1 MLTIFYYPTS
11 LRIFQENIAV
21 PSSANHGRLTRA
33 KRSGLKNYPGK
44 LNMRLRK
51 NTGLLDE
58 TEAVLIADVSDA
70 LAHPARVKIYQ
81 FILEKNKD
89 MIPVCN
95 QDLVASFDYSQS
107 TISQHVKKLIDANLI
122 QMKKQDKKSMYFAN
136 IGRLSQY
143 LAATRKFNTFDR

>member
-1 MLTIFYYPTS
+1 MDHNKI
-11 LRIFQENIAV
+11 
-21 PSSANHGRLTRA
+21 RA
-33 KRSGLKNYPGK
+33 KNNYPGK

>member
-1 MLTIFYYPTS
+1 
-11 LRIFQENIAV
+11 
-21 PSSANHGRLTRA
+21 
-33 KRSGLKNYPGK
+33 
-44 LNMRLRK
+44 MRLRK
-51 NTGLLDE
+51 RTDLLDE

-95 QDLVASFDYSQS
+95 QDLVAAFEYSQS

-122 QMKKQDKKSMYFAN
+122 QMKKQEKKSMYFAN

-143 LAATRKFNTFDR
+143 LAATRKFNTFGR

>member
-1 MLTIFYYPTS
+1 MHCSAKAQQILSGSKDMIPA
-11 LRIFQENIAV
+11 NII
-21 PSSANHGRLTRA
+21 
-33 KRSGLKNYPGK
+33 
-44 LNMRLRK
+44 NMRLRK

-122 QMKKQDKKSMYFAN
+122 QMKKQDKKSMYYAN

>member
-1 MLTIFYYPTS
+1 MHKWTKI
-11 LRIFQENIAV
+11 
-21 PSSANHGRLTRA
+21 
-33 KRSGLKNYPGK
+33 RSGLKYDPGK

-58 TEAVLIADVSDA
+58 AEAVLIADVSDA

>member
-1 MLTIFYYPTS
+1 MHG
-11 LRIFQENIAV
+11 
-21 PSSANHGRLTRA
+21 SAKA
-33 KRSGLKNYPGK
+33 QQKRSGLKNYPGK

-89 MIPVCN
+89 MIPVWN

>member
-1 MLTIFYYPTS
+1 MHC
-11 LRIFQENIAV
+11 
-21 PSSANHGRLTRA
+21 SAKAQQLLSWPKDMIPA
-33 KRSGLKNYPGK
+33 NYI
-44 LNMRLRK
+44 NMRLRK

-89 MIPVCN
+89 MIPICN

>member
-1 MLTIFYYPTS
+1 MVKS
-11 LRIFQENIAV
+11 LRNIYRSSDQEV
-21 PSSANHGRLTRA
+21 L
-33 KRSGLKNYPGK
+33 
-44 LNMRLRK
+44 MRLRK
-51 NTGLLDE
+51 TTGLLDE

-95 QDLVASFDYSQS
+95 QDLVAAFEYSQS

-143 LAATRKFNTFDR
+143 LAATRKFNTFGR